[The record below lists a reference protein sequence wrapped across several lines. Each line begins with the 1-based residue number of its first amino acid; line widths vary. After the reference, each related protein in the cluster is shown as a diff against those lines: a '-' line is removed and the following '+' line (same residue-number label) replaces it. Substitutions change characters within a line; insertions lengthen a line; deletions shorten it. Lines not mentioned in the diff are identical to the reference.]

1 MNWIK
6 SLIAASLLAATPA
19 FATETNQPVYNA
31 VFDYEDNWYNIQ
43 IIPGIDREIN
53 YIYLEGKEGW
63 SHIRAVCF
71 NHELVKLETN
81 GENHP
86 PELQEMIATEWC
98 RSSYSAQAEYW
109 E

>member
-6 SLIAASLLAATPA
+6 SLLAACLLSVSPVL
-19 FATETNQPVYNA
+19 ATEVNRPVYHA
-31 VFDYEDNWYNIQ
+31 LFDYEGNWYNIQ
-43 IIPGIDREIN
+43 IIPGHDREVN

-63 SHIRAVCF
+63 SHIRAYCF
-71 NHELVKLETN
+71 NNELVRIETN

-86 PELQEMIATEWC
+86 PELQQMIATEWC
-98 RSSYSAQAEYW
+98 KTSYAAQTEYW